1 MEYSERFA
9 MELTYTLLKRFPQV
23 ALVKWDPGSYP
34 NVIWD
39 VPVARYNRYTAAA
52 NSELIGRLVGNTIVE
67 TIEKQNIDPE
77 DVTVIGHSL
86 GGNAIHFAAEWLK
99 EKYNI
104 TLGRA
109 IGKCIAIMPIK
120 FLPF

>member
-9 MELTYTLLKRFPQV
+9 MELTYTLLKKYPQV

-34 NVIWD
+34 NIIWD
-39 VPVARYNRYTAAA
+39 VPVARFNRFTAAA
-52 NSELIGRLVGNTIVE
+52 NSELIGRLVGNAIVE
-67 TIEKQNIDPE
+67 TIEKQSIHPD
-77 DVTVIGHSL
+77 DVTIIGHSL

-109 IGKCIAIMPIK
+109 IGELIEMIDMFAVS
-120 FLPF
+120 